1 MPLGSSRPFPSGLP
15 TVFDPPPLAIGPGEP
30 IGSRSPVVVPPENT
44 PTLIKCPNPDCPS
57 EYYVSPP
64 NGRCDACD
72 TIMPGTGAG

>member
-15 TVFDPPPLAIGPGEP
+15 TVFDPPPLAIGPGSPPEP
-30 IGSRSPVVVPPENT
+30 ARRADPVVT
-44 PTLIKCPNPDCPS
+44 IKCPNPDCPS